1 MKIGEGVE
9 ALVTRK
15 LEFYR
20 EHVGAWLILCDFLST
35 PRNIDN
41 ARRCR
46 FSIPYTQV
54 EGWFISSYRSLRNDR
69 RVEPILFFVRIRSNR
84 IPNFLPLSSLFLER
98 SFPRFVDSRKG
109 GMLIDEWSDKQNF
122 G

>member
-109 GMLIDEWSDKQNF
+109 GMLIDESSDKQNF